1 VSINA
6 KSNIIARLQK
16 DILSLQGFKSTS
28 VDMPIDPG
36 FGLINEAFPNKIFP
50 LAAIHEFL
58 NTDAAQSAASN
69 AFICCIISSLMQK
82 GAATIWVSASRS
94 LFPGALKAFDVS
106 PEHVVFIDV
115 QTQKEVLWVVEE
127 ALKCEGLA
135 AVIGELKEINF
146 TESRRLQLAVEKS
159 RVTGF
164 IVRNNPRNINV
175 NACVSRWKISQ
186 AKSETAGELPG
197 IGFPRWKVELL
208 KIRNGKPGSW
218 HIEWSQGK
226 FKVIQPPVF
235 LTEIQK
241 RKAG

>member
-1 VSINA
+1 MSINA

-127 ALKCEGLA
+127 ARM
-135 AVIGELKEINF
+135 
-146 TESRRLQLAVEKS
+146 ESMKGNLEEVVRRLTAIQVNSEMPQIQS
-159 RVTGF
+159 YVTFEGALY
-164 IVRNNPRNINV
+164 P
-175 NACVSRWKISQ
+175 
-186 AKSETAGELPG
+186 TP
-197 IGFPRWKVELL
+197 
-208 KIRNGKPGSW
+208 
-218 HIEWSQGK
+218 
-226 FKVIQPPVF
+226 
-235 LTEIQK
+235 
-241 RKAG
+241 